1 MHKNLLVQ
9 KKCFRFFVRYN
20 NYDDNIT
27 TSLIKLTKLTG
38 YAKHFEEI
46 NLRLKKNM
54 KTYQLNIVK
63 DRTKIN
69 FLKVK

>member
-9 KKCFRFFVRYN
+9 KKCSRFFVRYN
-20 NYDDNIT
+20 NYDHNIT

-54 KTYQLNIVK
+54 KTY
-63 DRTKIN
+63 
-69 FLKVK
+69 